1 MNIDLSGELSVIR
14 LSADLGL
21 IKPTTT
27 TSSTSNASVTSSYA
41 NGAATILDVSSTSS
55 TSVYNSDGPI
65 VLIPEG
71 DRYVPDSAG
80 DVINGVPASKI
91 KGAITVNGDLETDLT
106 SSSSSLT
113 LYTASG
119 STTAQGAQAVSNIN
133 DGNSEQELIAKL
145 FSSPTNKSVDGN
157 QSA

>member
-1 MNIDLSGELSVIR
+1 MNIDLSSDLISTR
-14 LSADLGL
+14 FSAELGL
-21 IKPTTT
+21 IKPTATAT
-27 TSSTSNASVTSSYA
+27 STSSTSITSANA
-41 NGAATILDVSSTSS
+41 NGAATILDTSS
-55 TSVYNSDGPI
+55 TTTSSVYKSDGPI

-71 DRYVPDSAG
+71 NRYVPISASTEIDG
-80 DVINGVPASKI
+80 KAASQI

-119 STTAQGAQAVSNIN
+119 STTAQSTQTVSNTS
-133 DGNSEQELIAKL
+133 DRKSEEELIAKL
-145 FSSPTNKSVDGN
+145 FSSPTDKSVDGS